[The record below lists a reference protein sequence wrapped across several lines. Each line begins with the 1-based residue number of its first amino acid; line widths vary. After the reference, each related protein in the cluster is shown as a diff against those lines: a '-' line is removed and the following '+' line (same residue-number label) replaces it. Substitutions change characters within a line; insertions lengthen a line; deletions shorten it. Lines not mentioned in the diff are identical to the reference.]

1 MLQSTV
7 VQRVCEPTSATCLWS
22 GSFFG
27 MARRLLSCEIL
38 TEGVH
43 PCAQAA
49 CSAISIGHLR
59 FDGRLSAW
67 ESFFCFS
74 LFLLQYRT
82 QHHRNVNAMPLQH
95 NRDNKTAI
103 ELFLAGVQGLRA
115 TIRAALCQSVTD

>member
-1 MLQSTV
+1 
-7 VQRVCEPTSATCLWS
+7 
-22 GSFFG
+22 

-38 TEGVH
+38 TEGGD

-49 CSAISIGHLR
+49 CSAISNGHLR

-67 ESFFCFS
+67 ESFFCLS

-95 NRDNKTAI
+95 SRGDKTPL
-103 ELFLAGVQGLRA
+103 ELFLVG
-115 TIRAALCQSVTD
+115 IKDWEAAFWSRVIEG

>member
-1 MLQSTV
+1 
-7 VQRVCEPTSATCLWS
+7 
-22 GSFFG
+22 
-27 MARRLLSCEIL
+27 MARKLLSCEIL

-95 NRDNKTAI
+95 NRGDKTPL
-103 ELFLAGVQGLRA
+103 ELFLGGVAGWEAGLR
-115 TIRAALCQSVTD
+115 RWLDDGKSKPD

>member
-1 MLQSTV
+1 
-7 VQRVCEPTSATCLWS
+7 
-22 GSFFG
+22 

-95 NRDNKTAI
+95 YQGGKTPL
-103 ELFLAGVQGLRA
+103 ELFIAGVRGWEGQLRKQV
-115 TIRAALCQSVTD
+115 RNESPFLE

>member
-95 NRDNKTAI
+95 NRENGI
-103 ELFLAGVQGLRA
+103 
-115 TIRAALCQSVTD
+115 